1 MDPTTQQQIVEQIT
15 AQITA
20 SLQLQQKEQMKK
32 MQEELDKMKEL
43 LSKRNHESNSEGGNE
58 DASKGPKSYNNT
70 GFDYSSSSKN
80 PTLPMINPG
89 KPPPFDGIRYTDWA
103 HRMKLHLIAARCW
116 EVVDIG
122 VNPPQDSSEWT
133 PEDERDFHLNV
144 T

>member
-1 MDPTTQQQIVEQIT
+1 
-15 AQITA
+15 
-20 SLQLQQKEQMKK
+20 MKK

-43 LSKRNHESNSEGGNE
+43 LSKRSHESDSEGGNE
-58 DASKGPKSYNNT
+58 DASKGSKTYNNT

-80 PTLPMINPG
+80 PTLPMINLG

-122 VNPPQDSSEWT
+122 VNPPQNSSEWT
-133 PEDERDFHLNV
+133 LEDERDFHLNATAATLILQCLTPEDNNKV
-144 T
+144 NGMVNAK